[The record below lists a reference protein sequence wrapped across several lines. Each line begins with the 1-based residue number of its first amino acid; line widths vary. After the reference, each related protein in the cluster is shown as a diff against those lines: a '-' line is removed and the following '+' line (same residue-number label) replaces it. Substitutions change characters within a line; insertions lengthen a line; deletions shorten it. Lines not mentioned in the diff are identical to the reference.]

1 MKRYISFLLICFT
14 PLLLSNIAPSSWQL
28 KKDDN
33 GIQIYTRKIDGS
45 NFKEYKAE
53 TFINASVDE
62 VVHELLYRA
71 PNYTASYEYG
81 INYLVE
87 EKVIGQRVYYAK
99 HKMPWPLKDRDVV
112 STIEVIHK
120 NASSAK
126 IEIRATPEKF
136 MYDENVIRIK
146 DIKGYWLIER
156 FGKGVKLTQQ
166 LHLDPRGNIPA
177 FVSNSFILKG
187 PFKLFSELKSK
198 LDSI

>member
-1 MKRYISFLLICFT
+1 MKKYRYLLLFLV
-14 PLLLSNIAPSSWQL
+14 PLLLSSTEPSAWQL

-53 TFINASVDE
+53 TFINASIDE
-62 VVHELLYRA
+62 VVRELLYRA
-71 PNYTASYEYG
+71 PNYTPSYEYG
-81 INYLVE
+81 INYLVQ
-87 EKVIGQRVYYAK
+87 EKVTGQRVYYAK

-112 STIEVIHK
+112 STIEVIQQ
-120 NASSAK
+120 NTSSAK

-136 MYDENVIRIK
+136 KYDKNVIRIK

-156 FGKGVKLTQQ
+156 FNKGVKLTQQ

-198 LDSI
+198 LNSI